1 MAKKKRKAK
10 RRYVNRNERTG
21 PTRET
26 QAKLPVDPFPE
37 WNRLGEAGGGLE
49 PQQTTALLAIA
60 DAFASVTAK
69 LGYKP
74 MVYQWQSPGAPRD
87 MSPVEERAWTCWFAW
102 ATHFERLH
110 QFVEMRQ
117 YGAAPPRPVRVRGF
131 HVAQWVVYRDRKT
144 NAGDTAHPYLAPAA
158 DLWRTIRSD
167 YDRGVTV
174 CAADYHPAIDRAP
187 AEPERTRI
195 RTWAQPAPA

>member
-26 QAKLPVDPFPE
+26 AAKLPVDPFHG
-37 WNRLGEAGGGLE
+37 WNKLGEAGGGLE

-74 MVYQWQSPGAPRD
+74 MVFQWQAPGAPRD
-87 MSPVEERAWTCWFAW
+87 MSAAETRAWECWFAW
-102 ATHFERLH
+102 AIHFER
-110 QFVEMRQ
+110 QAK
-117 YGAAPPRPVRVRGF
+117 AAPGEGRLINGF
-131 HVAQWVVYRDRKT
+131 RVAQWVLARDRKV
-144 NAGDTAHPYLAPAA
+144 NAGEMADPRLALAA
-158 DLWRTIRSD
+158 DLWRTISAD
-167 YDRGVTV
+167 YDRGENVS
-174 CAADYHPAIDRAP
+174 AADYHPAIDRRT